1 MYISMTEEAQH
12 ITPPAEN
19 EEAIVRY
26 LLAEMSDED
35 RSWIEE
41 RLVHEPSF
49 FDVVASV
56 EDELIMQFVRGEL
69 DSHKLSRFNEVY
81 MNAPAKRAR
90 VEAARVWR
98 QAAREAAVAGKA
110 RLAIPVWLRFA
121 TVAAATAVIAGMLWR
136 APRKP
141 PAQPQPNAVAP
152 AQFTENTSYASFLLE
167 PGLTRS
173 SGGTQIKVPA
183 GISEVHFELVA
194 ADSSAHKTYIAVLG
208 TPERPAAWTGPVS
221 AKDASFLAVVPAKV
235 LRPGDYTLE
244 LQGDGEDV
252 ATYSFRVAR

>member
-1 MYISMTEEAQH
+1 MTEESQDL
-12 ITPPAEN
+12 TSPAER

-26 LLAEMSDED
+26 LLAELSEED
-35 RSWIEE
+35 RARMEE
-41 RLVHEPSF
+41 RLAQEPSF
-49 FDVVASV
+49 FDVVESV
-56 EDELIMQFVRGEL
+56 EDELIMQFVRGDL

-81 MNAPAKRAR
+81 MNDPAKRAR
-90 VEAARVWR
+90 VESACAWR
-98 QAAREAAVAGKA
+98 QAAREVAGGRGA
-110 RLAIPVWLRFA
+110 LNGNLGRLCLAAMA
-121 TVAAATAVIAGMLWR
+121 TATAVIAIGMLWSSL
-136 APRKP
+136 RKP
-141 PAQPQPNAVAP
+141 PAQPQPKVVRP
-152 AQFTENTSYASFLLE
+152 SQFTAETPYASFLLE

-221 AKDASFLAVVPAKV
+221 PKDAGFLAVVPAQV

-244 LQGDGEDV
+244 VQGEGEDV

>member
-1 MYISMTEEAQH
+1 MTEEAQNV
-12 ITPPAEN
+12 TPPAES

-26 LLAEMSDED
+26 LLAEMSEQD
-35 RSWIEE
+35 RARMEE
-41 RLVHEPSF
+41 RLVHEPSL

-56 EDELIMQFVRGEL
+56 EDDLIMQFVRGDL

-90 VEAARVWR
+90 VESARAWR
-98 QAAREAAVAGKA
+98 QAVREVEGARGALGKNLG
-110 RLAIPVWLRFA
+110 RLCLAM
-121 TVAAATAVIAGMLWR
+121 AAATAVIVVGMLWWS
-136 APRKP
+136 PRKP
-141 PAQPQPNAVAP
+141 PAQPQTKVVAP
-152 AQFTENTSYASFLLE
+152 ALFTEKTSFASFLLE

-194 ADSSAHKTYIAVLG
+194 ADSSAHRIYTAVLG

-221 AKDASFLAVVPAKV
+221 PKDAVFLAVVPAQV

-244 LQGDGEDV
+244 VHGDGEDV